1 LKSLFSQAFSGFTS
15 SALFKTSSII
25 KTEIFMKKLTK
36 NQIKNNERLRLLKL
50 LEANKKEVISLNY
63 QN

>member
-1 LKSLFSQAFSGFTS
+1 
-15 SALFKTSSII
+15 
-25 KTEIFMKKLTK
+25 MKKLTK